1 MSSTG
6 RLESSGDPPNRPIP
20 GCSYRGER
28 AISKDLP
35 HIGGR
40 DDATANADRPA
51 DRAAPSEVPKRPV
64 GRYIVGLAVIAIAA
78 VVSTILTST
87 ALTRQSQDSVV
98 LEVVTKQIL
107 LSEAIE
113 NAGFDVEATET
124 AEDREKAVTRLDVA
138 LTRIRSNHAGLRFG
152 SEPLDLPADHSQAF
166 DDQIEAQVEPH
177 FTAMARF
184 AEELIANASS
194 GERLRVGAASE
205 LAREAEEFREAMN
218 GVATLIKNEA
228 QDRIGNL
235 RITQLVL
242 LSVMLLL
249 IVLEALFLFR
259 PAVRDVRKEWVQRA
273 AEHESAR
280 AQDQQKLSYLA
291 RYDPLT
297 GLINRFLF
305 SDRLESAI
313 VRARRDENLVALMF
327 LDLDDFKAVNDHYG
341 HATGDALLKQVAKRI
356 VASVRE
362 TDSVGR
368 IGGDEFTVILE
379 SSSRLEDA
387 GQVATKILDAVAE
400 PYLVGNR
407 ELRVTASIGI
417 AMYPL
422 DGDDSQS
429 LLRDADIAMYSAK
442 AAGSNTYQYFTPKL
456 RQSASERLGL
466 IDGLRRAVATGD
478 GLRLVYQPWIDID
491 TGDVVGVEALLRWE
505 HPDLG
510 MVPTERFISLAEET
524 DLIVPLGLWAMNEA
538 CRQVKLWHDSGLKPF
553 AVSINVSP
561 RQLHRGNLAEVV
573 EQTLERTGLEA
584 SWLKLELTERTL
596 VEDTETARRTLERL
610 RAIGVAIA
618 IDDFGTGYSSLSYLK
633 SFPIDAIKIDR
644 EFVRDSVIDSD
655 TATVSESMV
664 TLATDLRLEVIAEGV
679 ETREQLEMVRGFG
692 CHLVQG
698 FYVSRP
704 LAVDRMPRAIEKG
717 FGFTAN
723 PTATGPKARSAK

>member
-1 MSSTG
+1 
-6 RLESSGDPPNRPIP
+6 
-20 GCSYRGER
+20 
-28 AISKDLP
+28 
-35 HIGGR
+35 
-40 DDATANADRPA
+40 
-51 DRAAPSEVPKRPV
+51 
-64 GRYIVGLAVIAIAA
+64 VGLAVIAIAA

-87 ALTRQSQDSVV
+87 ALTRQGMDAVV
-98 LEVVTKQIL
+98 LEAVTQQIW
-107 LSEAIE
+107 LSESIE
-113 NAGFDVEATET
+113 KTGFDI
-124 AEDREKAVTRLDVA
+124 EDTDDQEERDKAVARLDRD
-138 LTRIRSNHAGLRFG
+138 LITIRDYQIGLRFG
-152 SEPLDLPADHSQAF
+152 NEEYGLPADHSDAF
-166 DDQIEAQVEPH
+166 DRQIEADVEPH
-177 FTAMARF
+177 FNAMVRI
-184 AEELIANASS
+184 AEELIGNASS
-194 GERLRVGAASE
+194 GARLRVGAASD
-205 LAREAEEFREAMN
+205 LARESEEYREGMN
-218 GVATLIKNEA
+218 GVASLIKDEA
-228 QDRIGNL
+228 QARVANL

-259 PAVRDVRKEWVQRA
+259 PAVRHVRQEWEQRA

-305 SDRLESAI
+305 SDRLENAI
-313 VRARRDENLVALMF
+313 ARARRDESLVALMF

-356 VASVRE
+356 TASVRE

-368 IGGDEFTVILE
+368 LGGDEFTVILE
-379 SSSRLEDA
+379 TGTRLEDA
-387 GQVATKILDAVAE
+387 GQVASKILDAVAE
-400 PYLVGNR
+400 PYLVGSR

-422 DGDDSQS
+422 DGDNSQA

-442 AAGSNTYQYFTPKL
+442 AAGANTYQYFTPKL

-466 IDGLRRAVATGD
+466 IDGLRRAVATGE
-478 GLRLVYQPWIDID
+478 GLRLVYQPWINTD
-491 TGDVVGVEALLRWE
+491 TGRVAGVEALLRWE
-505 HPDLG
+505 HHELG
-510 MVPTERFISLAEET
+510 MVPTERFVALAEET

-538 CRQVKLWHDSGLKPF
+538 CRQLKSWHDSGLDPF
-553 AVSINVSP
+553 SVSINVSP
-561 RQLHRGNLAEVV
+561 RQLRRGNLAEVV
-573 EQTLERTGLEA
+573 ERTLERTGLDA

-596 VEDTETARRTLERL
+596 VEDTETARRTLDRL
-610 RAIGVAIA
+610 RAIGVSIA

-644 EFVRDSVIDSD
+644 EFVRDSVMDDD

-679 ETREQLEMVRGFG
+679 ETREQLDMMRGFG

-698 FYVSRP
+698 FYISRP
-704 LAVDRMPRAIEKG
+704 LAVDRLPRAIEKG
-717 FGFTAN
+717 FGFSVTPA
-723 PTATGPKARSAK
+723 PGSPKARSAR

>member
-1 MSSTG
+1 MKLL
-6 RLESSGDPPNRPIP
+6 R
-20 GCSYRGER
+20 ER
-28 AISKDLP
+28 AISRDRP
-35 HIGGR
+35 QDGER
-40 DDATANADRPA
+40 DDATANADRLV
-51 DRAAPSEVPKRPV
+51 DRAAPGEVPKRPV
-64 GRYIVGLAVIAIAA
+64 GRYVVGLAVIAIAA

-87 ALTRQSQDSVV
+87 ALTRQSQDAVV
-98 LEVVTKQIL
+98 LEVVTKQVL

-113 NAGFDVEATET
+113 NAGFDVEATDT
-124 AEDREKAVTRLDVA
+124 QEDREKAVTRLEIA
-138 LTRIRSNHAGLRFG
+138 LTRIRSNHTGLRFG
-152 SEPLDLPADHSQAF
+152 SESLDLPADHSQAF

-177 FTAMARF
+177 FTAMARL

-194 GERLRVGAASE
+194 GERLRAGAASE

-218 GVATLIKNEA
+218 GIATLIKNEA
-228 QDRIGNL
+228 QDRVGSL
-235 RITQLVL
+235 RITQLIL

-249 IVLEALFLFR
+249 IVLEAVFLFR

-273 AEHESAR
+273 EEHESAR

-313 VRARRDENLVALMF
+313 VRARRDESLVALMF

-379 SSSRLEDA
+379 TGSRLEDA

-407 ELRVTASIGI
+407 EMRVTASIGI

-442 AAGSNTYQYFTPKL
+442 AAGSNNYQYFTPKL

-491 TGDVVGVEALLRWE
+491 NGEVAGVEALLRWE

-510 MVPTERFISLAEET
+510 MVPTERFVALAEET

-538 CRQVKLWHDSGLKPF
+538 CRQIKVWHDSGLDPF

-561 RQLHRGNLAEVV
+561 RQLRRGNLAEVV
-573 EQTLERTGLEA
+573 EQTLERTGLDA

-644 EFVRDSVIDSD
+644 EFVRDSVIDPD

-698 FYVSRP
+698 FYISRP

-723 PTATGPKARSAK
+723 PTAAGSKARSAK

>member
-1 MSSTG
+1 MA
-6 RLESSGDPPNRPIP
+6 NP
-20 GCSYRGER
+20 G
-28 AISKDLP
+28 
-35 HIGGR
+35 
-40 DDATANADRPA
+40 ATD
-51 DRAAPSEVPKRPV
+51 EVPKRPV

-87 ALTRQSQDSVV
+87 ALTRQEKDAGV
-98 LEVVTKQIL
+98 LEAVTEQIR

-113 NAGFDVEATET
+113 NVGFDIEA
-124 AEDREKAVTRLDVA
+124 ADDRVDRDKAVNRLRNDLIVFRA
-138 LTRIRSNHAGLRFG
+138 KHMGIRFG
-152 SEPLDLPADHSQAF
+152 SEELDLPADHSEAF
-166 DDQIEAQVEPH
+166 DDQIEAQVQP
-177 FTAMARF
+177 RF
-184 AEELIANASS
+184 AAIVSIGEDLISDAGS
-194 GERLRVGAASE
+194 GERLTVGLASD
-205 LAREAEEFREAMN
+205 LARESEEFREAMTA
-218 GVATLIKNEA
+218 VATLIKDEA
-228 QDRIGNL
+228 QARVESL

-259 PAVRDVRKEWVQRA
+259 PAVRDVRKEWEQRA

-313 VRARRDENLVALMF
+313 ARARRDESLVALMF

-356 VASVRE
+356 VSSVRE

-368 IGGDEFTVILE
+368 LGGDEFTVILE
-379 SSSRLEDA
+379 SGSRLEDA

-417 AMYPL
+417 AIYPL
-422 DGDDSQS
+422 DGDNSQA

-442 AAGSNTYQYFTPKL
+442 AAGANTYQYFTPKL

-478 GLRLVYQPWIDID
+478 GLRLVYQPWID
-491 TGDVVGVEALLRWE
+491 TENGKVAGVEALLRWE
-505 HPDLG
+505 HPELG
-510 MVPTERFISLAEET
+510 MVPTERFVSLAEET

-538 CRQVKLWHDSGLKPF
+538 CRQLRAWHDSGLEPF

-561 RQLHRGNLAEVV
+561 RQLKRGNLAEVV
-573 EQTLERTGLEA
+573 EHTLERTGLDA

-644 EFVRDSVIDSD
+644 EFVRDSVMDAD

-679 ETREQLEMVRGFG
+679 ETREQLEMMRGFG

-698 FYVSRP
+698 FYISRP

-717 FGFTAN
+717 FGFSAG
-723 PTATGPKARSAK
+723 PASASPKARSAK

>member
-1 MSSTG
+1 VQ
-6 RLESSGDPPNRPIP
+6 
-20 GCSYRGER
+20 
-28 AISKDLP
+28 
-35 HIGGR
+35 
-40 DDATANADRPA
+40 RPA
-51 DRAAPSEVPKRPV
+51 PDELPKRPV
-64 GRYIVGLAVIAIAA
+64 GRYIIGLALIAVAA
-78 VVSTILTST
+78 VVATILTST
-87 ALTRQSQDSVV
+87 AISRQGQDASL
-98 LEVVTKQIL
+98 LEVVTQQIS
-107 LSEAIE
+107 LSESIE
-113 NAGFDVEATET
+113 SAAATLEATEDPT
-124 AEDREKAVTRLDVA
+124 AREKEVNRLDIPLVK
-138 LTRIRSNHAGLRFG
+138 LRINHNGLRYG
-152 SEPLDLPADHSQAF
+152 SETLDLPADHSAAF
-166 DDQIEAQVEPH
+166 DSHIASQVEPH
-177 FTAMARF
+177 LVEVGRL
-184 AEELIANASS
+184 AEELMANASS
-194 GERLRVGAASE
+194 GAKVRVGAAEE
-205 LAREAEEFREAMN
+205 LARASEEFREGMR
-218 GVATLIKNEA
+218 GLATLVKDEA
-228 QDRIGNL
+228 QDRVASL

-249 IVLEALFLFR
+249 LILEGLFLFR
-259 PAVRDVRKEWVQRA
+259 PAVRDVRKEWEQRA

-305 SDRLESAI
+305 GDRLENAI
-313 VRARRDENLVALMF
+313 ARARRDETLVALMF

-356 VASVRE
+356 VGSVRE

-379 SSSRLEDA
+379 SSNRLEDA
-387 GQVATKILDAVAE
+387 GQVATKILDAVSE

-417 AMYPL
+417 AIYPL
-422 DGDDSQS
+422 DGEDSQA

-442 AAGSNTYQYFTPKL
+442 AAGANTYQYFTPKL

-478 GLRLVYQPWIDID
+478 GLRLVYQPWIDTD
-491 TGDVVGVEALLRWE
+491 TGKVSGVEALLRWE
-505 HPDLG
+505 HEELG
-510 MVPTERFISLAEET
+510 MVPTERFVSLAEQT

-538 CRQVKLWHDSGLKPF
+538 CRQLKKWHESGLDPF
-553 AVSINVSP
+553 RVSINVSP
-561 RQLHRGNLAEVV
+561 RQLKRGNLAEVV
-573 EQTLERTGLEA
+573 EHTLERTKLDA
-584 SWLKLELTERTL
+584 SLLMLELTERTL

-644 EFVRDSVIDSD
+644 EFVRDSVLDPD

-664 TLATDLRLEVIAEGV
+664 RLATDLRLDVIAEGV
-679 ETREQLEMVRGFG
+679 ETREQLDMFHAFG

-698 FYVSRP
+698 FYISRP

-717 FGFTAN
+717 FGFTASAGKG
-723 PTATGPKARSAK
+723 TSATGRI

>member
-1 MSSTG
+1 MEQAIARKGPSDAAEPSAT
-6 RLESSGDPPNRPIP
+6 EVAPFNVGD
-20 GCSYRGER
+20 E
-28 AISKDLP
+28 L
-35 HIGGR
+35 
-40 DDATANADRPA
+40 
-51 DRAAPSEVPKRPV
+51 PKRPV
-64 GRYIVGLAVIAIAA
+64 GRYIVGLAAIAIAA
-78 VVSTILTST
+78 VISTILTST
-87 ALTRQSQDSVV
+87 ALTRQEKDAGV
-98 LEVVTKQIL
+98 LEVVTQQIL
-107 LSEAIE
+107 LSERIE
-113 NAGFDVEATET
+113 NAGFEIESI
-124 AEDREKAVTRLDVA
+124 EDIDERTKEIRRLTNS
-138 LTRIRSNHAGLRFG
+138 LGTIRSNHTGLRFG
-152 SEPLDLPADHSQAF
+152 SDDLDLPADHSETF
-166 DDQIEAQVEPH
+166 DATIEAQIEPH
-177 FTAMARF
+177 FSEMARL
-184 AEELIANASS
+184 AEELIRAGES
-194 GERLRVGAASE
+194 GAIVRQGAASE
-205 LAREAEEFREAMN
+205 LARESEEFREGMN
-218 GVATLIKNEA
+218 LLASLIQDEA
-228 QDRIGNL
+228 QDRVASL
-235 RITQLVL
+235 RITELVL

-249 IVLEALFLFR
+249 IILEALFLFR
-259 PAVRDVRKEWVQRA
+259 PAVRDVRKEWEERA
-273 AEHESAR
+273 AAHESAR

-313 VRARRDENLVALMF
+313 ARARRDESLVALMF

-362 TDSVGR
+362 TDSVAR
-368 IGGDEFTVILE
+368 LGGDEFTVILE
-379 SSSRLEDA
+379 SGSRLEDA

-422 DGDDSQS
+422 DGDNTQA

-442 AAGSNTYQYFTPKL
+442 AAGANTYQYFTPKL

-478 GLRLVYQPWIDID
+478 GLRLVYQPWIDTN
-491 TGDVVGVEALLRWE
+491 TGKVDGVEALLRWE
-505 HPDLG
+505 HAELG
-510 MVPTERFISLAEET
+510 MVPTERFVSLAEET

-538 CRQVKLWHDSGLKPF
+538 CRQLKAWHDAGLGPF

-561 RQLHRGNLAEVV
+561 RQLRRGNLAEVV
-573 EQTLERTGLEA
+573 EHTLERTGLDA

-610 RAIGVAIA
+610 RAIGVSIA

-644 EFVRDSVIDSD
+644 EFVRDSVIDAD

-679 ETREQLEMVRGFG
+679 ETREQLELMRGFG

-698 FYVSRP
+698 FYISRP

-717 FGFTAN
+717 FGFSAS
-723 PTATGPKARSAK
+723 PSPGSPKARSAR

>member
-1 MSSTG
+1 MP
-6 RLESSGDPPNRPIP
+6 ESSIDQPAQPIP
-20 GCSYRGER
+20 GRALQER
-28 AISKDLP
+28 VIAKKAP
-35 HIGGR
+35 KNGGVR
-40 DDATANADRPA
+40 DDQATVANVANPA
-51 DRAAPSEVPKRPV
+51 ATDEVPKRPV

-87 ALTRQSQDSVV
+87 ALTRQEKDAGV
-98 LEVVTKQIL
+98 LEAVTEQIR

-113 NAGFDVEATET
+113 NAGFDVEA
-124 AEDREKAVTRLDVA
+124 ADNKVDRDKAINRLRTN
-138 LTRIRSNHAGLRFG
+138 LTVFRVNHDGIRFG
-152 SEPLDLPADHSQAF
+152 SENLDLPADHSDAF
-166 DDQIEAQVEPH
+166 DDQIEAQVQPR
-177 FTAMARF
+177 FTAIVRI
-184 AEELIANASS
+184 AEDLIDDAGS
-194 GERLRVGAASE
+194 GERLRVGLASD
-205 LAREAEEFREAMN
+205 LARESEEFREAMTAI
-218 GVATLIKNEA
+218 ATLIKDEA
-228 QDRIGNL
+228 QARVASL

-249 IVLEALFLFR
+249 IILEALFLFR
-259 PAVRDVRKEWVQRA
+259 PAVRDVRKEWEQRA

-313 VRARRDENLVALMF
+313 ARARRDESLVALMF

-356 VASVRE
+356 VSSVRE

-368 IGGDEFTVILE
+368 LGGDEFTVILE
-379 SSSRLEDA
+379 SGSRLEDA

-417 AMYPL
+417 AIYPL
-422 DGDDSQS
+422 DGDNSQA

-442 AAGSNTYQYFTPKL
+442 AAGANTYQYFTPKL

-478 GLRLVYQPWIDID
+478 GLRLVYQPWIDTD
-491 TGDVVGVEALLRWE
+491 TGKVAGVEALLRWE
-505 HPDLG
+505 HPELG
-510 MVPTERFISLAEET
+510 MVPTERFVSLAEET

-538 CRQVKLWHDSGLKPF
+538 CRQLRAWHDSGLEPF

-561 RQLHRGNLAEVV
+561 RQLKRGNLAEVV
-573 EQTLERTGLEA
+573 EHTLERTGLDA

-644 EFVRDSVIDSD
+644 EFVRDSVMDAD

-679 ETREQLEMVRGFG
+679 ETREQLEMMRGFG

-698 FYVSRP
+698 FYISRP

-717 FGFTAN
+717 FGFSAG
-723 PTATGPKARSAK
+723 PASASPKARSAK

>member
-1 MSSTG
+1 MQ
-6 RLESSGDPPNRPIP
+6 RLAS
-20 GCSYRGER
+20 
-28 AISKDLP
+28 A
-35 HIGGR
+35 
-40 DDATANADRPA
+40 
-51 DRAAPSEVPKRPV
+51 EVPKRPV
-64 GRYIVGLAVIAIAA
+64 GRYIVGLAVIAVAA
-78 VVSTILTST
+78 VISTILTST
-87 ALTRQSQDSVV
+87 ALTRQAKDAGV
-98 LEVVTKQIL
+98 LEVATQQIL

-113 NAGFDVEATET
+113 NAGFDIEAAE
-124 AEDREKAVTRLDVA
+124 AQEDREKAVTRLGVNVN
-138 LTRIRSNHAGLRFG
+138 RIRDNHVGLRFG
-152 SEPLDLPADHSQAF
+152 SDRLDLPADHSEAYT
-166 DDQIEAQVEPH
+166 DQIEAQVEPH
-177 FTAMARF
+177 FTAMARL
-184 AEELIANASS
+184 AEELQESGSS

-205 LAREAEEFREAMN
+205 LARESEEFREGMN
-218 GVATLIKNEA
+218 GLATLIKDEA
-228 QDRIGNL
+228 QERVGSL
-235 RITQLVL
+235 RLTQILL

-259 PAVRDVRKEWVQRA
+259 PAVRDVRKEWEQRA

-379 SSSRLEDA
+379 SGSRLEDA

-400 PYLVGNR
+400 PYMVGSR

-422 DGDDSQS
+422 DGDNSQA

-442 AAGSNTYQYFTPKL
+442 AAGSNNYQYFTPKL

-466 IDGLRRAVATGD
+466 IDGLRRAVATGE
-478 GLRLVYQPWIDID
+478 GLRLVYQPWIDTN
-491 TGDVVGVEALLRWE
+491 TGKVAGVEALLRWE
-505 HPDLG
+505 HPELG
-510 MVPTERFISLAEET
+510 MVPTERFVSLAEET
-524 DLIVPLGLWAMNEA
+524 DLIVPLGLWAMNDA
-538 CRQVKLWHDSGLKPF
+538 CRQVKSWHDSGLEPF

-561 RQLHRGNLAEVV
+561 RQLKRGNLAEVV
-573 EQTLERTGLEA
+573 EQTLERTGLDA

-610 RAIGVAIA
+610 RAIGIAIA

-644 EFVRDSVIDSD
+644 EFVRDAVMDPD

-679 ETREQLEMVRGFG
+679 ETREQLEMVRSFG

-698 FYVSRP
+698 FYISRP

-717 FGFTAN
+717 FGFSAAPGPGT
-723 PTATGPKARSAK
+723 PKARSAK